1 MLTADALVFS
11 LIFLLIFLILAAY
24 HKLSLAI
31 NNLRSHVTDKSD
43 NVISQIESL
52 VAVYAEI
59 RPIHGLPKTRGWAAS
74 PDFLHYLCKFVAEQ
88 KPQTVVECSSGLSTL
103 VLAANIKK
111 LGRGHV
117 YSLEHDPAYSAKTRE
132 LIRSHNLEEWSTVID
147 APLKPM
153 SINNWEG
160 EWYDFSRL
168 ENNLNNAHIDM
179 LVVDGPPH
187 FTAPLARYPALPVF
201 AAAMSPGSHVLLDDA
216 DRSDEQVIV
225 RRWGNEYASFIL
237 VDGLTAEK
245 GISVL
250 KNQSN

>member
-1 MLTADALVFS
+1 
-11 LIFLLIFLILAAY
+11 
-24 HKLSLAI
+24 
-31 NNLRSHVTDKSD
+31 
-43 NVISQIESL
+43 
-52 VAVYAEI
+52 
-59 RPIHGLPKTRGWAAS
+59 
-74 PDFLHYLCKFVAEQ
+74 
-88 KPQTVVECSSGLSTL
+88 L

-153 SINNWEG
+153 SINDWAG

-168 ENNLNNAHIDM
+168 ENNLNNTHIDM

-201 AAAMSPGSHVLLDDA
+201 ATSMSPGSHVLMDDA
-216 DRSDEQVIV
+216 NRTGEQEII
-225 RRWGNEYASFIL
+225 RRWGSEYASFTL

-245 GISVL
+245 GIVVL
-250 KNQSN
+250 KKSQIDFKRTA